1 MTLMSTLMRISQH
14 MTALGWSHGGGPGA
28 KKWTTRG
35 RCIGEHR
42 DAVWTADMEDVVQR
56 LQQEGGIEFEPRD
69 HKQRSSDDA

>member
-1 MTLMSTLMRISQH
+1 MTWMSTLMRISRH

-42 DAVWTADMEDVVQR
+42 DAAWYADMEEIVRRVQE
-56 LQQEGGIEFEPRD
+56 EGDLEDLERRD
-69 HKQRSSDDA
+69 PKDRP